1 MENKERYHN
10 ATSKSRLK
18 GAQTQPSST
27 QICGGSTLEMKLCT
41 LISPQLAKKPLKMG
55 MGQWQASHQSAH
67 LALPLESPC

>member
-18 GAQTQPSST
+18 GTQTQPSST

-41 LISPQLAKKPLKMG
+41 LISPQLAKKPLKNG
-55 MGQWQASHQSAH
+55 DGQRQVKIGNHS
-67 LALPLESPC
+67 ALPLESPC